1 MEDSIISK
9 IIKDKNIKKILIID
23 ELSYLNKSQ
32 NKFDIQYFYKSIK
45 NENIDVYIISNN
57 LQKGFINIHI
67 NPDKISEVS
76 NYFIKNDILFD
87 IIIDINSVNYISQL
101 STFSLLHKRVL
112 SKYLIKTEE
121 NKKNIKIL
129 LYNFHK
135 FYKNISFENNYLIV
149 KRT

>member
-23 ELSYLNKSQ
+23 EISYLNKSQ
-32 NKFDIQYFYKSIK
+32 NKFDIQDFYKSIK

-67 NPDKISEVS
+67 NSDKISEVS
-76 NYFIKNDILFD
+76 SYFIKNDIFFD
-87 IIIDINSVNYISQL
+87 VIIDTNSVNYISQL
-101 STFSLLHKRVL
+101 ATFSLLYKRVL

-121 NKKNIKIL
+121 NKENIKIL
-129 LYNFHK
+129 LYNVHK
-135 FYKNISFENNYLIV
+135 FYKNISFENNYLIIT
-149 KRT
+149 KT